1 MPWRLIVKVDKIKEI
16 LERSAARLRE
26 IRESTGLSQKDFAE
40 SFGAN
45 KTTYNRYESG
55 DIKSMPSDLI
65 GNISDKFDLNP
76 AWLMGYENVDKYMIR
91 EKANQ
96 SVRRLPVLGKIAAGI
111 PILAQEDLID
121 YEYVPES
128 IKADFC
134 LKVQGDSMIGARILD
149 GDLVYIRQQSD
160 VETGEI
166 AAVLI
171 DGLDATLKRVYRIN
185 GSIILRSENPNYPEQ
200 VYGKKDNVT
209 ILGKAILFKSEVR

>member
-1 MPWRLIVKVDKIKEI
+1 MSSTNEKLDRAAMRLKQV
-16 LERSAARLRE
+16 
-26 IRESTGLSQKDFAE
+26 RESSGINQKEFAE
-40 SFGAN
+40 LFGAN

-55 DIKSMPSDLI
+55 DIKTMPADLI
-65 GNISDKFDLNP
+65 ESISKKFDLNP
-76 AWLMGYENVDKYMIR
+76 AWLMGFENVDKYMIH

-96 SVRRLPVLGKIAAGI
+96 SIRRLPVLGKIAAGV
-111 PILAQEDLID
+111 PILAQEDLVD

-128 IKADFC
+128 VKADFC

-149 GDLVYIRQQSD
+149 GDLVYIRQQSE

-171 DGLDATLKRVYRIN
+171 DGQEATLKRVYLIN

>member
-1 MPWRLIVKVDKIKEI
+1 MSNINDNLDRAAMRLK
-16 LERSAARLRE
+16 E
-26 IRESTGLSQKDFAE
+26 IRESSGLNQKDFAE

-55 DIKSMPSDLI
+55 DIKKMPANLI
-65 GNISDKFDLNP
+65 ESIGKKFDINP
-76 AWLMGYENVDKYMIR
+76 AWLMGYENVDKYMIH

-96 SVRRLPVLGKIAAGI
+96 NIRRLPVLGKIAAGI

-128 IKADFC
+128 IHADFC

-149 GDLVYIRQQSD
+149 GDLVYIRQQPD

-171 DGLDATLKRVYRIN
+171 DGQEATLKRVYKVN
-185 GSIILRSENPNYPEQ
+185 GSIVLRSENPNYPEQ
-200 VYGKKDNVT
+200 IYGKKDNVT
-209 ILGKAILFKSEVR
+209 ILGKAILLKTEVR

>member
-1 MPWRLIVKVDKIKEI
+1 MTNSTNDKMVRAAMRLK
-16 LERSAARLRE
+16 E
-26 IRESTGLSQKDFAE
+26 IREASGINQKEFAE
-40 SFGAN
+40 LFGAN

-55 DIKSMPSDLI
+55 DIKTMPADLI
-65 GNISDKFDLNP
+65 ENVSIKFDINP
-76 AWLMGYENVDKYMIR
+76 AWLMGFENVDKYMIH

-96 SVRRLPVLGKIAAGI
+96 NVRRLPVLGKIAAGI
-111 PILAQEDLID
+111 PILAQEDLLD

-128 IKADFC
+128 VKADFC

-149 GDLVYIRQQSD
+149 GDLVYIRQQPE

-171 DGLDATLKRVYRIN
+171 DGQEATLKRVYLIN

-200 VYGKKDNVT
+200 VYNKKDNVT

>member
-1 MPWRLIVKVDKIKEI
+1 MFKMSNINDNLDR
-16 LERSAARLRE
+16 AAMRLRN
-26 IRESTGLSQKDFAE
+26 IRKSTGINQKEFAE
-40 SFGAN
+40 IFGVN

-55 DIKSMPSDLI
+55 DTKTMPGDLI
-65 GNISDKFDLNP
+65 EAISKKFDINP
-76 AWLMGYENVDKYMIR
+76 AWLMGFENTDKYMIH

-96 SVRRLPVLGKIAAGI
+96 NVRRLPVLGKIAAGI

-121 YEYVPES
+121 YEYVPEG
-128 IKADFC
+128 IHADFC

-149 GDLVYIRQQSD
+149 GDIVYIRQQQE

-171 DGLDATLKRVYRIN
+171 DGEEATLKRVYMIN

-200 VYGKKDNVT
+200 VYSKKDNVT
-209 ILGKAILFKSEVR
+209 VLGKAILFKSEVR

>member
-1 MPWRLIVKVDKIKEI
+1 MSSINENLDR
-16 LERSAARLRE
+16 AAMRLRE
-26 IRESTGLSQKDFAE
+26 IRESTGINQKEFAE
-40 SFGAN
+40 IFGAN

-55 DIKSMPSDLI
+55 DIKQIPADLI
-65 GNISDKFDLNP
+65 KSISLKFDINP
-76 AWLMGYENVDKYMIR
+76 AWLMGYENADKYMIH

-96 SVRRLPVLGKIAAGI
+96 NVRRLPVLGKIAAGV

-128 IKADFC
+128 VKADFC

-149 GDLVYIRQQSD
+149 GDLVYIRQQPE

-166 AAVLI
+166 AVVLI
-171 DGLDATLKRVYRIN
+171 DGEEATLKRVYRLN

-200 VYGKKDNVT
+200 IYSKKDNVT

>member
-1 MPWRLIVKVDKIKEI
+1 MTNINDNLKRA
-16 LERSAARLRE
+16 SMRLRE
-26 IRESTGLSQKDFAE
+26 IRDSAGVNQKEFAE
-40 SFGAN
+40 GFGVN

-55 DIKSMPSDLI
+55 DIKQIPANVI
-65 GNISDKFDLNP
+65 KAISLKFDINP
-76 AWLMGYENVDKYMIR
+76 AWLMGFENTDKYMIH

-96 SVRRLPVLGKIAAGI
+96 NVRRLPVLGKIAAGI

-128 IKADFC
+128 IHADFC

-149 GDLVYIRQQSD
+149 GDTVYIRKQSE

-171 DGLDATLKRVYRIN
+171 DGEEATLKRVYVTN
-185 GSIILRSENPNYPEQ
+185 GLIILKSENPNYPEQ
-200 VYGKKDNVT
+200 VYSKKDNVT
-209 ILGKAILFKSEVR
+209 ILGKAILFKSEVK